1 MYQWIIDNFRDR
13 RRDKSNYEAALKI
26 TREKLSPPINSPLRY
41 SRGSPPLRGGRCY
54 QVALRCERAIT
65 REASTTIGQF

>member
-26 TREKLSPPINSPLRY
+26 TREKLSPLINSPLRY

>member
-26 TREKLSPPINSPLRY
+26 TREKLSPINSSLRY
-41 SRGSPPLRGGRCY
+41 SRGSLRGGRCY
-54 QVALRCERAIT
+54 QVALRCERAII

>member
-1 MYQWIIDNFRDR
+1 MRCISGYHDNFRDR

-26 TREKLSPPINSPLRY
+26 TREKLSPPINSSLRY
-41 SRGSPPLRGGRCY
+41 SRGSLRGGRCY

>member
-26 TREKLSPPINSPLRY
+26 TREKLSPINSSLRY
-41 SRGSPPLRGGRCY
+41 SRGSLRGGRCY